1 MSTRKSLAFDEKEL
15 SKFTVAGEAVIRA
28 ALALEWSA
36 QWQNPSQRVLTLRSR
51 VEPSV
56 TINVPTTN
64 LNAKRV
70 RAMGERIIR
79 YSDPNL
85 LDKVAALS
93 DEAARVASV
102 DDGPKTALGV
112 TTGRVLQKEMAEF
125 GAHLREVSKEVR
137 ELPKPSTEVTEL
149 PKPSIEVTVRPWMA
163 RRYGSEGGRGLM
175 YESKSVLE
183 VTHGDGS
190 ITYRCV
196 FCDFENGKPRSVSS
210 HVSRSK
216 KGHDLDPVEPTL
228 LRVNEYRASE
238 ETRASAGGRPS
249 GLRSRILAALSA
261 MDDWSNLTRDDLA
274 DRLSEALA
282 SEHEPTPAEPL
293 TDAQIVAR
301 ITALIDNGR
310 LAQMHQQMDDL
321 TAALAQA
328 TQAREAAEHRAETLR
343 SNMAALRDL
352 ISDEDV
358 S

>member
-1 MSTRKSLAFDEKEL
+1 MSTRKNLSFDRKEL
-15 SKFTVAGEAVIRA
+15 SKFTDAGEAVVRA
-28 ALALEWSA
+28 ALALGWSA
-36 QWQNPSQRVLTLRSR
+36 QWQNTAHRVLKLRSA

-56 TINVPTTN
+56 TINIPTTN
-64 LNAKRV
+64 LNVKRV
-70 RAMGERIIR
+70 RAMEERILR
-79 YSDPNL
+79 YSDPDL
-85 LDKVAALS
+85 LDRVAALS

-102 DDGPKTALGV
+102 DDGPKTALGI
-112 TTGRVLQKEMAEF
+112 TPGRAVQKEAIAL
-125 GAHLREVSKEVR
+125 GTRIRKISDEVR
-137 ELPKPSTEVTEL
+137 ELPEPST
-149 PKPSIEVTVRPWMA
+149 EVTVRPWMA
-163 RRYGSEGGRGLM
+163 RRHGSEGGRGLM

-190 ITYRCV
+190 ITYRCT
-196 FCDFENGKPRSVSS
+196 FCDFENDKPRSVSS

-216 KGHDLDPVEPTL
+216 KGHDIGPAKPTL

-238 ETRASAGGRPS
+238 ETRANPGGRPNS
-249 GLRSRILAALSA
+249 LRARILAALSA

-301 ITALIDNGR
+301 ITAIIDNGR

>member
-1 MSTRKSLAFDEKEL
+1 MSTRKNLSFDRKEL
-15 SKFTVAGEAVIRA
+15 SKFTDAGEAVVRA
-28 ALALEWSA
+28 ALALGWSA
-36 QWQNPSQRVLTLRSR
+36 QWQNTAHRVLKLRSA

-56 TINVPTTN
+56 TINIPTTN
-64 LNAKRV
+64 LNVKRV
-70 RAMGERIIR
+70 RAMEERILR
-79 YSDPNL
+79 YSDPDL

-102 DDGPKTALGV
+102 DDGPKTALGI
-112 TTGRVLQKEMAEF
+112 TPGRAVQKEAIAL
-125 GAHLREVSKEVR
+125 GTRIRKISDEVR
-137 ELPKPSTEVTEL
+137 ELPEPST
-149 PKPSIEVTVRPWMA
+149 EVTVRPWMA
-163 RRYGSEGGRGLM
+163 RSYGSEGGRGLM

-190 ITYRCV
+190 ITYRCA
-196 FCDFENGKPRSVSS
+196 FCDFENDKPRSVSS

-216 KGHDLDPVEPTL
+216 KGHDIGPAKPTL

-238 ETRASAGGRPS
+238 ETRANPGGRPNS
-249 GLRSRILAALSA
+249 LRARILAALSA

-301 ITALIDNGR
+301 ITAIIDNGR

-321 TAALAQA
+321 TTALAQA

>member
-1 MSTRKSLAFDEKEL
+1 MSTRKNLSFDRKEL
-15 SKFTVAGEAVIRA
+15 SKFTDAGEAVVRA

-36 QWQNPSQRVLTLRSR
+36 QWQNTAHRVLKLRSR

-56 TINVPTTN
+56 TINIPTTN
-64 LNAKRV
+64 LNVKRV
-70 RAMGERIIR
+70 RAMEERILR

-137 ELPKPSTEVTEL
+137 ELPKTST
-149 PKPSIEVTVRPWMA
+149 EVTVRPWMA

-190 ITYRCV
+190 ITYRCA
-196 FCDFENGKPRSVSS
+196 FCDFENDKPRSVSS

-216 KGHDLDPVEPTL
+216 KGHDIGPAKPTL

-238 ETRASAGGRPS
+238 ETRANPGGRPNS
-249 GLRSRILAALSA
+249 LRARILAALSA

-274 DRLSEALA
+274 DRLAEALKHE
-282 SEHEPTPAEPL
+282 SEPTPAEPL

-301 ITALIDNGR
+301 ITAIIDNGR

-328 TQAREAAEHRAETLR
+328 TQAREAADHRAETLR

>member
-1 MSTRKSLAFDEKEL
+1 
-15 SKFTVAGEAVIRA
+15 
-28 ALALEWSA
+28 
-36 QWQNPSQRVLTLRSR
+36 VLTLRSA

-64 LNAKRV
+64 LNVKRV
-70 RAMGERIIR
+70 RAMEERIIR
-79 YSDPNL
+79 YSDPDL

-93 DEAARVASV
+93 DEAAHAS
-102 DDGPKTALGV
+102 PLSTTARRLRSASRP
-112 TTGRVLQKEMAEF
+112 GRVLQKEMAEL
-125 GAHLREVSKEVR
+125 GPPARSR
-137 ELPKPSTEVTEL
+137 RGNSPRSTEVTEL
-149 PKPSIEVTVRPWMA
+149 PKPSTEVTVRPWMA

-196 FCDFENGKPRSVSS
+196 FCDFENDKPRSVSS

-301 ITALIDNGR
+301 ITAIIDNGR

-321 TAALAQA
+321 TTALAQA

>member
-1 MSTRKSLAFDEKEL
+1 MSTRKNLSFDRKEL
-15 SKFTVAGEAVIRA
+15 SKFTDAGEAVVRA
-28 ALALEWSA
+28 ALALGWSA
-36 QWQNPSQRVLTLRSR
+36 QWQNTAHRVLKLRSA

-56 TINVPTTN
+56 TINIPTTN
-64 LNAKRV
+64 LNVKRV
-70 RAMGERIIR
+70 RAMEERILR
-79 YSDPNL
+79 YSDPDL

-93 DEAARVASV
+93 DEAAHTTSV

-112 TTGRVLQKEMAEF
+112 TPGRVVQKEIVAL
-125 GAHLREVSKEVR
+125 GTRLREVSKEVR
-137 ELPKPSTEVTEL
+137 ELPKTST
-149 PKPSIEVTVRPWMA
+149 EVTVRPWMA

-190 ITYRCV
+190 ITYRCT
-196 FCDFENGKPRSVSS
+196 FCDFENEKPRSVSS

-238 ETRASAGGRPS
+238 ETRANPGGRPNS
-249 GLRSRILAALSA
+249 LRARILAALSA

-301 ITALIDNGR
+301 ITAIIDNGR

>member
-1 MSTRKSLAFDEKEL
+1 MSTRKNLSFDRKEL
-15 SKFTVAGEAVIRA
+15 SKFTDAGEAVVRA
-28 ALALEWSA
+28 ALALGVSA
-36 QWQNPSQRVLTLRSR
+36 QWQNTAHRVLKLRSA

-56 TINVPTTN
+56 TINIPTTN
-64 LNAKRV
+64 LNVKRV
-70 RAMGERIIR
+70 RAMEERILR
-79 YSDPNL
+79 YSDPDL

-102 DDGPKTALGV
+102 DDGPKTALGI
-112 TTGRVLQKEMAEF
+112 TPGRAVQKEAIAL
-125 GAHLREVSKEVR
+125 GTRIRKISDEVR
-137 ELPKPSTEVTEL
+137 ELPE
-149 PKPSIEVTVRPWMA
+149 PSIEVTVRPWMA

-190 ITYRCV
+190 ITYRCT
-196 FCDFENGKPRSVSS
+196 FCDFENDKPRSVSS

-216 KGHDLDPVEPTL
+216 KGHDIGPAKPTL

-238 ETRASAGGRPS
+238 ETRANPSGRPN
-249 GLRSRILAALSA
+249 GLRARILAALSA

-301 ITALIDNGR
+301 ITAIIDNGR

-321 TAALAQA
+321 TTALAQA